1 MDEKKAS
8 IKPDLLTRCH
18 NDTVFRYVNNK
29 EYPYF
34 KFDMEIG
41 DVFTTFRSAG
51 WMNSWN
57 DSTCSSVLPLRVIEK
72 ETLNINDVEL
82 NRYLLADT
90 LFSYLYGVDDTPV
103 YELVDRIGVI
113 NAYPFINNA
122 EGTDCFIST
131 DFLSVEVFKYEDKTH
146 TFLFSEC
153 DITVVSEHPLEGS
166 IEVFPNPVSETV
178 HIEGVEAD
186 EVMVYNALGQMVK
199 MVRGTNEIDLSGLVE
214 GVYMLRIRDKEGIIF
229 LEKVMVR

>member
-1 MDEKKAS
+1 M
-8 IKPDLLTRCH
+8 
-18 NDTVFRYVNNK
+18 
-29 EYPYF
+29 
-34 KFDMEIG
+34 
-41 DVFTTFRSAG
+41 
-51 WMNSWN
+51 
-57 DSTCSSVLPLRVIEK
+57 
-72 ETLNINDVEL
+72 EL

-153 DITVVSEHPLEGS
+153 DITAVSEHPLEGS

-199 MVRGTNEIDLSGLVE
+199 TVRGTNEIDLSGLVD
-214 GVYMLRIRDKEGIIF
+214 GVYMLRIMDADG
-229 LEKVMVR
+229 KVYTNKITVR